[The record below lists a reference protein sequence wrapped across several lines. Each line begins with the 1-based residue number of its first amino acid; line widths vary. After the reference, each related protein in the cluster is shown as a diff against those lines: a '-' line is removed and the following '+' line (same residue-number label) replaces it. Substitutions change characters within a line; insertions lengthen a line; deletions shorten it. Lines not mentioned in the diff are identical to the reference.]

1 VKKNPAGKKWAAAAA
16 PKFNRQKRKLAPDV
30 QAAIDKEVQ
39 AILENPLKGEAKK
52 GPLRGVRV
60 RKFTVGNQL
69 YLMAYEL
76 DSGARQAIMLAVGVH
91 ENFYRELAGY
101 R

>member
-1 VKKNPAGKKWAAAAA
+1 MKKNSAGKKWTAAAA
-16 PKFNRQKRKLAPDV
+16 PKFNRQKKRLAPEV

-39 AILENPLKGEAKK
+39 AILENPLGGEPKK

-60 RKFTVGNQL
+60 QKFTVGSQV
-69 YLMAYEL
+69 YLLAYEL
-76 DSGARQAIMLAVGVH
+76 DSKERQAIMLAVGVH
-91 ENFYRELAGY
+91 ENFYRDLAGY

>member
-1 VKKNPAGKKWAAAAA
+1 VKKNSAGKKWTAAAA
-16 PKFNRQKRKLAPDV
+16 PKFNRQKKKLAPDV
-30 QAAIDKEVQ
+30 QAVIDKEVQ
-39 AILENPLKGEAKK
+39 AVLENPLSGEPKK

-69 YLMAYEL
+69 YLLAYEL
-76 DSGARQAIMLAVGVH
+76 DSKGRQAIMLAVGVH
-91 ENFYRELAGY
+91 ESFYRELAGY

>member
-1 VKKNPAGKKWAAAAA
+1 MKKNSAGKKWAAAAA
-16 PKFNRQKRKLAPDV
+16 PRFNRQKKKLAPDV
-30 QAAIDKEVQ
+30 QAAVDKEVQ
-39 AILENPLKGEAKK
+39 AILENPLSGEPKK

-69 YLMAYEL
+69 YLLVYEL
-76 DSGARQAIMLAVGVH
+76 DRKGRQAIMLAVGVH
-91 ENFYRELAGY
+91 ENFYRDLAGY

>member
-1 VKKNPAGKKWAAAAA
+1 VKKNSAAKRWTPAAA
-16 PKFNRQKRKLAPDV
+16 PKFNRQKKKLAPDV

-39 AILENPLKGEAKK
+39 AILENPLSGEPKK

-60 RKFTVGNQL
+60 RKFTVGSQL
-69 YLMAYEL
+69 YLLAHEL
-76 DSGARQAIMLAVGVH
+76 DSRARQAIMLAVGIH
-91 ENFYRELAGY
+91 ENFYRDLAGY